1 MNLAQTASPARLRA
15 ENIHVAIMTE
25 LFEPSIRKRKFEAE
39 QHEFELKAG
48 IRKRNPFA
56 IDLVEARKRFQQSQ
70 QIYNVPIVPQIR
82 NGFDADLK
90 AMHEVF
96 VQDGY
101 ASPSGESHFDF
112 QVGDSIGNCG
122 AHIGSLEAWCRLK
135 RRDFC
140 ITGTSY
146 EPSVFS
152 HKLLRYHVGD
162 DFQVV
167 TKAVGSVVG
176 QVVFRDHTFSTSGA
190 WKSCIKDAEIQP
202 RRSVLEYVVQVES
215 FQAAISN
222 HSVMKVDI
230 EGSELAIFSRTWEWN
245 QTRLLLLEFS
255 AHRLRTEYPN
265 GAGWECFATAID
277 NLRTGGFEHAFIEG
291 KAYKL
296 SFWKKDWKR
305 GGDFRA
311 WFFRPCGRD
320 MMRTQRPAITRSA
333 RSIHWLDFRAHLRHQ
348 SLE

>member
-1 MNLAQTASPARLRA
+1 MPHATMNLAQTASPARLRA

-101 ASPSGESHFDF
+101 ASLSRESSHFDL

-135 RRDFC
+135 RPDLR
-140 ITGTSY
+140 IPGTSY

-152 HKLLRYHVGD
+152 HKLLRYHAGHE
-162 DFQVV
+162 FEVV
-167 TKAVGSVVG
+167 TKAVGSDVG
-176 QVVFRDHTFSTSGA
+176 QVVFRDHRPEARDPGIPPPNQ
-190 WKSCIKDAEIQP
+190 IKTMG
-202 RRSVLEYVVQVES
+202 
-215 FQAAISN
+215 
-222 HSVMKVDI
+222 H
-230 EGSELAIFSRTWEWN
+230 
-245 QTRLLLLEFS
+245 
-255 AHRLRTEYPN
+255 
-265 GAGWECFATAID
+265 
-277 NLRTGGFEHAFIEG
+277 
-291 KAYKL
+291 
-296 SFWKKDWKR
+296 
-305 GGDFRA
+305 
-311 WFFRPCGRD
+311 
-320 MMRTQRPAITRSA
+320 
-333 RSIHWLDFRAHLRHQ
+333 
-348 SLE
+348 